1 MILINIGL
9 GLNMSGKY
17 QQDRATT
24 ALWQAKLN
32 ALQQALGS
40 NNFFHGTDFRNFNK
54 W

>member
-1 MILINIGL
+1 
-9 GLNMSGKY
+9 MSGKY

-40 NNFFHGTDFRNFNK
+40 NNFFMEQILGIFNK